1 MDAALIVTQPRA
13 SGPDKPGTAPLQ
25 LNKWRRLTPRGGI
38 PWHSRCHYP
47 RSHSISGTVVV
58 LAAGSLPAGLAPS
71 ENRTGCSIGDRS
83 APLRTSTYCRSSY
96 RCADGPLKCGRH
108 ERRIH
113 PRQLDGSR
121 GAMDPGGAQF
131 PLMPLSL
138 RERAGVRVD
147 TCSWTARAGGPCRG
161 PERRLAAG
169 EPCGPSP
176 PRLRRRG
183 ASC

>member
-96 RCADGPLKCGRH
+96 RCADGPLKCGPTRKA
-108 ERRIH
+108 IH
-113 PRQLDGSR
+113 PRQIDGSR
-121 GAMDPGGAQF
+121 GAMDPAGAQPQPF
-131 PLMPLSL
+131 DKPPLCQ
-138 RERAGVRVD
+138 G
-147 TCSWTARAGGPCRG
+147 
-161 PERRLAAG
+161 ERRLAAWRALRA
-169 EPCGPSP
+169 SP
-176 PRLRRRG
+176 PRLRRRC